1 MDRADIPHNRPWKRG
16 LVVGAVVLTLS
27 LLYAFVRYNI
37 LRDVPYSDI
46 PLYIFNKGLAL
57 GSTIVIGFAFL
68 LGPLAA
74 LSPRQFLPHLPL
86 RQSLGIIG
94 FGGAAVH
101 GFISL
106 ILLSPAYYAKFYTAS
121 GGLNAIGQFSLL
133 FGVLAL
139 AVFTIIAISSLPM
152 MFERLGEARWKK
164 IQSLGYS
171 AFLLVFLHVVVMGAR
186 GWINPE
192 SYSYGFISVSLLAA
206 LFIVLVFVIRSVAYV
221 YRGGRD
227 NHNS

>member
-1 MDRADIPHNRPWKRG
+1 MNGADIADNRSWERG
-16 LVVGAVVLTLS
+16 LAIGAAVLAIS
-27 LLYAFVRYNI
+27 LLYAFIRYNI

-74 LSPRQFLPHLPL
+74 LRPERFLLHLPL
-86 RQSLGIIG
+86 RKSLGLIG

-101 GFISL
+101 GVISL
-106 ILLSPAYYAKFYTAS
+106 ILFSPAYYAKFYTAS
-121 GGLNAIGQFSLL
+121 GGINTIGQFSLL
-133 FGVLAL
+133 FGILAL
-139 AVFTIIAISSLPM
+139 AVFTIVAISSLPM

-164 IQSLGYS
+164 LQHFGYTGY
-171 AFLLVFLHVVVMGAR
+171 ALVLLHVVVMGAR

-192 SYSYGFISVSLLAA
+192 SYSYGFISISLLSA
-206 LFIVLVFVIRSVAYV
+206 LFIVLVFAARSIAYA

-227 NHNS
+227 NGTS